1 MIGRIGR
8 GRGLRAGERF
18 GRISPTPAIVARD
31 GFATDT
37 RLGFNATV
45 APPELEKGKYLLRF
59 RHLQVIGHRHPSRDE
74 PLRMSE
80 TAYPK
85 WPVFRRSCVA
95 AFQRSLTRST
105 SLLTTADTLAHAIQ
119 QLGWA
124 HPDDVA
130 SSQGARQE
138 HWACMHW

>member
-18 GRISPTPAIVARD
+18 GRISPAPAIVAGD
-31 GFATDT
+31 GFATDA
-37 RLGFNATV
+37 RLGFNTTV
-45 APPELEKGKYLLRF
+45 APPELEKGENLLLF

-80 TAYPK
+80 TAFLK

-95 AFQRSLTRST
+95 AFQRSLTSSRSEWHRE
-105 SLLTTADTLAHAIQ
+105 LN
-119 QLGWA
+119 
-124 HPDDVA
+124 V
-130 SSQGARQE
+130 
-138 HWACMHW
+138 